1 MEGAELNRFTF
12 ATSESSKDG
21 HFLPEQRLAE
31 DIFKL
36 CFWYFI
42 HVFLRNSN
50 SSHVWIDE
58 FGGERRRESIFIL

>member
-36 CFWYFI
+36 CFCIYQA
-42 HVFLRNSN
+42 REQNSN
-50 SSHVWIDE
+50 GWLIE
-58 FGGERRRESIFIL
+58 IN